1 MIITCPN
8 CATRYQADA
17 SKFPAAGRSV
27 RCAKC
32 SHVWH
37 QLGPVPEPDPDA
49 ELVVDSAPT
58 PPPAP
63 SPPPAPAMAVEPEP
77 EPESEP
83 EPEPEPAAEPE
94 PVIAHEPRAA
104 AFAPAPAVATVES
117 HDVLERTST
126 STSAVAAAPRASW
139 LGRIAV
145 AGGWVL
151 LVALVL
157 MIGWSAVSFRDSIA
171 TWVPQTS
178 SFYSAAGL
186 PVSPR
191 GLDLVDVAYDNQPQ
205 GGQLV
210 LAVTGKVVNHSGHE
224 LNVPLVMVSLY
235 DRGGRELYHW
245 TFEPGVS
252 TLKPGEVA
260 KFRTRLASPPGG
272 THSLEVRF
280 AKAGE

>member
-27 RCAKC
+27 RCARC

-63 SPPPAPAMAVEPEP
+63 SPQPAPAAA
-77 EPESEP
+77 SEP
-83 EPEPEPAAEPE
+83 EPEPEAEPE
-94 PVIAHEPRAA
+94 PEPEREPALAHEPRAA
-104 AFAPAPAVATVES
+104 AFVPTPAVVADESDDIPVRRPATSAPAAATM
-117 HDVLERTST
+117 
-126 STSAVAAAPRASW
+126 PRASW

-151 LVALVL
+151 LVALIL

-178 SFYSAAGL
+178 SFYSVAGL
-186 PVSPR
+186 PVTPH
-191 GLDLVDVAYDNQPQ
+191 GLDLVDVAYDNHPQ
-205 GGQLV
+205 GGQQV
-210 LAVTGKVVNHSGHE
+210 LAVSGKVVNHSTHE